1 MVVSWDRVDL
11 ATATSLLLANKFV
24 GTELLDG
31 PDLVDLS
38 DGESRYDSNG

>member
-1 MVVSWDRVDL
+1 MIVSCDRVDR

-24 GTELLDG
+24 GTALLPDG

-38 DGESRYDSNG
+38 DDES